1 VPGLGPFRRVALLVV
16 ILCVLAALA
25 GTLTGTAWAAG
36 YWNVWQGNLPGSDG
50 QRAQHSA
57 YGGSG
62 VWKIRLSWDSSSNH
76 DMNFSWISN
85 NGSWYNVS
93 AEGAGLEYSPPS
105 FYDRKISYDDSLFSV
120 GVAQAGCENPAG
132 DSTVYTNCR
141 NATSL

>member
-1 VPGLGPFRRVALLVV
+1 VPGSAPFSRVARFVV

-25 GTLTGTAWAAG
+25 GTLTATAWADG

-50 QRAQHSA
+50 QRAKHSA
-57 YGGSG
+57 YGSG
-62 VWKIRLSWDSSSNH
+62 TWHIRLSWTTDTH

-93 AEGAGLEYSPPS
+93 AEGAGAEYSPGS
-105 FYDRKISYDDSLFSV
+105 YFDRKISYDNSLFSV
-120 GVAQAGCENPAG
+120 GVAQGGCENPSG
-132 DSTVYTNCR
+132 GYTVYTNCR